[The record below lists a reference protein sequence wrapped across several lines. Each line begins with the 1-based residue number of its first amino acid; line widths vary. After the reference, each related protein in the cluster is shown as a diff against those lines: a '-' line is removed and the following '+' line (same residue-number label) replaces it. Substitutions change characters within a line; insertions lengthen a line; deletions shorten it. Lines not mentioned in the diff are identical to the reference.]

1 MSHRPESHAFVGRT
15 DRLADEAPE
24 RPIALAHRSLPP
36 LTRDRL
42 PHATARP
49 PLSAAEKKWWRIIGV
64 LAAAVVVL
72 ALVAGWLVRQ
82 PLPSQPHPVV
92 GWAERD
98 TALAQVAPLL
108 TAINGDGV
116 DDFVGRFTGEE
127 PRGQYV
133 GAFDGASRSLLW
145 RVGPLEPLAKPRQL
159 AVSDQR
165 LAIISGAELS
175 IHRLADGSDAGR
187 HDLPGPV
194 VSSCANPSERGPIWV
209 MLAEE
214 GRLVDLRTGQHEP
227 AARPRWCRPRAV
239 RDAPA
244 ITGFAAELALTDGNL
259 VVTFGRRDHDTGRD
273 ALLLGFERGESRTRW
288 VRPIGGDDETAVTDL
303 PRPGEQ
309 AAMRDGRLY
318 VSYYHR
324 QSNRSRLLAVDG
336 TTGHTLWRAPVPDS
350 AGHTVRAMIA
360 GRHHL
365 YVVHAQRLS
374 VYDVVS
380 GERLHTLGGK
390 PQR

>member
-1 MSHRPESHAFVGRT
+1 MSHCPESPAFVGRA
-15 DRLADEAPE
+15 DRLADEATD
-24 RPIALAHRSLPP
+24 RPIAVAHRSLPP
-36 LTRDRL
+36 LTRDSQRPAKARL
-42 PHATARP
+42 PMSP
-49 PLSAAEKKWWRIIGV
+49 AEKKWWRIIGA

-72 ALVAGWLVRQ
+72 ALVAGWLVRK
-82 PLPSQPHPVV
+82 PVPAPAHPVV

-98 TALAQVAPLL
+98 TDLAQVAPLL
-108 TAINGDGV
+108 TAINSDGV
-116 DDFVGRFTGEE
+116 DDFVGRFTGDE
-127 PRGQYV
+127 PQGQYV
-133 GAFDGASRSLLW
+133 GAFDGASRRLLW

-159 AVSDQR
+159 AMSDER
-165 LAIISGAELS
+165 LAIIAGAELS

-209 MLAEE
+209 LLGQE
-214 GRLVDLRTGQHEP
+214 GRLVDLRTGSQQP
-227 AARPRWCRPRAV
+227 APRPSWCRPRTV
-239 RDAPA
+239 RDAPTIA
-244 ITGFAAELALTDGNL
+244 GFAADLALADGDL
-259 VVTFGRRDHDTGRD
+259 MVAFGQREGDGGRN
-273 ALLLGFERGESRTRW
+273 AQLLGFDQGDLRTRW
-288 VRPIGGDDETAVTDL
+288 VRPVAGEDETAVTDL

-324 QSNRSRLLAVDG
+324 QSNRNRLLAVDG
-336 TTGHTLWRAPVPDS
+336 TTGQTLWRAAVPES
-350 AGHTVRAMIA
+350 AGNSVRAMNA

-380 GERLHTLGGK
+380 GELLQTLGGK